1 MTTKADP
8 VPHSGFAE
16 VPFDLSRRHV
26 LFGGAML
33 ATSAVATVMTP
44 RARETALPPGGLEQA
59 IPKALG
65 PWTFVSASGLVL
77 PPPDTTEKRT
87 YDQVL
92 TRSYA
97 HPDGGPRVM
106 LLIAYGGGQTGV
118 LTVHRPEACYPAQ
131 GYAMS
136 GREIVPVPI
145 RPGQTVDSVFWSASS
160 DVRREQLL
168 YWTRID
174 RSFPKSWAEEHV
186 AVIRSNMMRRLP
198 DGVLV
203 RMSIISGEAEPS
215 IKRLERFAADMVA
228 HVGPA
233 GRRILLG

>member
-1 MTTKADP
+1 MTVIAGAGTDAT
-8 VPHSGFAE
+8 SQE
-16 VPFDLSRRHV
+16 VSRRHI

-33 ATSAVATVMTP
+33 ATSIVAATLTP
-44 RARETALPPGGLEQA
+44 RARETALPSGGLEAA
-59 IPKALG
+59 IPKQLG
-65 PWTFVSASGLVL
+65 PWRYVSTGGIVL
-77 PPPDTTEKRT
+77 PPQDTIEERT

-97 HPDGGPRVM
+97 HRDGGPAVM

-131 GYAMS
+131 GFAMS
-136 GREIVPVPI
+136 GREIVPVPVV
-145 RPGQTVDSVFWSASS
+145 PGRAVNGVFWSAES
-160 DVRREQLL
+160 DVRHEQLL

-174 RSFPKSWAEEHV
+174 ESFPETWAQEHV

-203 RMSIISGEAEPS
+203 RMSVISNDAAPS

-228 HVGPA
+228 NVGPA